1 MGTKSFQIVLTGWAA
16 YSENLSSF
24 ASNFNKPLGIPS
36 GELLNLLGK
45 EVKNLRIISSEMW
58 NGEKEEVM
66 VNGRWIG
73 SRLESVILL
82 NTDVKCVDGIDNLSS
97 SYCIFIW

>member
-1 MGTKSFQIVLTGWAA
+1 M
-16 YSENLSSF
+16 
-24 ASNFNKPLGIPS
+24 GIPS
-36 GELLNLLGK
+36 GEILNLLGK
-45 EVKNLRIISSEMW
+45 EVKNLRIISYGMG

-73 SRLESVILL
+73 SRLESVFLL

-97 SYCIFIW
+97 SYCIFNW